1 MVKPNIPNIPGMGAV
16 TDTLD
21 FVKNLWG
28 GMGLPGVNMPGMN
41 AGGLNIPGMGGA
53 GMNIP
58 GMVMPTLSV
67 EEINKKIS
75 DLKAVEAW
83 LTLNQNML
91 RGTIQALEVQAATI
105 TTLKT
110 MGETFTASMKAAGGD
125 LPEAR
130 TSATSSASSGTS
142 SAASSS
148 SHSAKSFYSPN
159 GNGSGSANG
168 NGAGAAHSG
177 SHANGNG
184 HGNGSGNGSH
194 AGHRQDEDA
203 DEPASKYAASTGPTA
218 EDQQGAANLTAPL
231 VNAAAWW
238 NMLQDQFKQA
248 VSSAMVPE
256 PGKDGN
262 ATAGSRSR
270 EKSDGKP
277 GAKSTSGSA
286 GTKTASKSAAKPATK
301 SRTGSGST
309 GTSGNSGSSGGTTAK
324 RKPAK

>member
-28 GMGLPGVNMPGMN
+28 GMGLPGVNIPGMN
-41 AGGLNIPGMGGA
+41 AGGLSIPGMGGA

-110 MGETFTASMKAAGGD
+110 MGETFTASMKPSGSD
-125 LPEAR
+125 RPEAR

-148 SHSAKSFYSPN
+148 SHSAHTAKSFYSPN
-159 GNGSGSANG
+159 GNGSGNGASAAHSSSQANG
-168 NGAGAAHSG
+168 N
-177 SHANGNG
+177 
-184 HGNGSGNGSH
+184 GNGSH
-194 AGHRQDEDA
+194 AGRGQDEDA
-203 DEPASKYAASTGPTA
+203 DDDEPASRSATSAEPTA
-218 EDQQGAANLTAPL
+218 EDQQEAANLTAPL

-248 VSSAMVPE
+248 VTSAMVPE

-262 ATAGSRSR
+262 AMSGSGSKEKAG
-270 EKSDGKP
+270 GKP
-277 GAKSTSGSA
+277 AARSA
-286 GTKTASKSAAKPATK
+286 GAKTASKSAAAKPSTK
-301 SRTGSGST
+301 SRAGSGST
-309 GTSGNSGSSGGTTAK
+309 SSGSTSSGGTTAK
-324 RKPAK
+324 RKTSK